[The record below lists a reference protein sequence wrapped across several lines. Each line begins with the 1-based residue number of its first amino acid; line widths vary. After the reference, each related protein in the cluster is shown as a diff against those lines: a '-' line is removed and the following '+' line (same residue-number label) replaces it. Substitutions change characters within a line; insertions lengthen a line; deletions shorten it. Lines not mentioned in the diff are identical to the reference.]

1 MTKKPFHPDDIARL
15 EQVPPVLRSADV
27 QRRPHGAAVAEAV
40 HAAIENVEPEAFC
53 TRAIHRFRDDQTL
66 PGHPD
71 RLVENDFRRLAV
83 VEGQEQ
89 QGTTAGLVIP
99 ARCARALI
107 RERSGEP

>member
-1 MTKKPFHPDDIARL
+1 MVEKCTGL
-15 EQVPPVLRSADV
+15 E
-27 QRRPHGAAVAEAV
+27 EASPV

-53 TRAIHRFRDDQTL
+53 ARAIHGFRDGQTL
-66 PGHPD
+66 PGHPN
-71 RLVENDFRRLAV
+71 RLVEDDFRRLAV